1 MSFALHGVSV
11 SKGIAIGKAVL
22 ISRAALEVSHYLV
35 EPGTEELEANKLL
48 QAFEQVSNEL
58 SALKTTLPKDA
69 PQEMAAFLDV
79 HQMILSD
86 PTLAQKPLELIRQK
100 RLNAAWALTT
110 ELNDLLEQFS
120 EIEDPYLKE
129 RGNDI
134 RQVAE
139 RVIKAIH
146 SQNRQTVIGGEGLI
160 SGDFDDGTIVVAH
173 DIAPHDMLRFKEN
186 DLSGF
191 VTDLGGKTSH
201 TAIVARS
208 LEIPALVGIRHASDI
223 IEHGDW
229 LIIDGNAGI
238 VIVAPDEALLSEYR
252 TLQSEQYRKTQ
263 KLQELKYSPTKTKDG
278 VDIELFA
285 NIELPEDTRHAIE
298 LGSVGI
304 GLFRSEFLFMNQQ
317 HGLPD
322 EEKQYQEYTRAVE
335 AMFGL
340 PVNIRTIDIGSDKSV
355 SGAETGSMGTSP
367 LGLRAIRW
375 SLSEPEIFLTQLR
388 AILRASAHGK
398 VRLLLPM
405 LAHAQEIY
413 ESLRLIDKAKQQ
425 LRERGQAF
433 NPNIEVGAMIEV
445 PAAALMMPLFVKH
458 FDYLSIGTND
468 LIQYTLAI
476 DRADHAVAHLY
487 DPLNPA
493 VLNLIASVIRQA
505 QKANVPI
512 AVCGEMAGDPALTKL
527 LLAMGLTDFSMHF
540 SQLLL
545 VKREI
550 LQADTRKLK
559 KHIDELLASFDP
571 VEQSEILNRLDSIH

>member
-317 HGLPD
+317 YDLPD

-355 SGAETGSMGTSP
+355 SGAETGSTGTSP

-398 VRLLLPM
+398 ARLLLPM

>member
-11 SKGIAIGKAVL
+11 SKGIVIGKAVL

-355 SGAETGSMGTSP
+355 SGAETGSTGTSP

-388 AILRASAHGK
+388 AILRASAHGN

-571 VEQSEILNRLDSIH
+571 VEQSQILNRLDSIH

>member
-223 IEHGDW
+223 IEHDDW

-355 SGAETGSMGTSP
+355 SGAETGSTGTSP

-571 VEQSEILNRLDSIH
+571 VEQSEIINRLDSIH

>member
-1 MSFALHGVSV
+1 MSFTLHGIGV

-35 EPGTEELEANKLL
+35 EPGSEEREAKKLL
-48 QAFEQVSNEL
+48 DAFDHVRHEL
-58 SALKTTLPKDA
+58 NALKMTLPKDA

-79 HQMILSD
+79 HQLILSD
-86 PTLAQKPLELIRQK
+86 PMLAEKPLELIRQK
-100 RLNAAWALTT
+100 RINAAWALTT
-110 ELNDLLEQFS
+110 ELNDLLEQFA
-120 EIEDPYLKE
+120 EMDDPYLKE

-139 RVIKAIH
+139 RVLKALH
-146 SQNRQTVIGGEGLI
+146 SQNRSTVIGGEGLI
-160 SGDFDDGTIVVAH
+160 SGILEDESIVVAH

-186 DLSGF
+186 ALGGF

-208 LEIPALVGIRHASDI
+208 LEIPAVVGIRHASDI

-229 LIIDGNAGI
+229 IVIDGDKGI
-238 VIVAPDEALLSEYR
+238 VVVAPDESLLA
-252 TLQSEQYRKTQ
+252 QYRLLQEEKSRESL
-263 KLQELKYSPTKTKDG
+263 KLQELKHSPTRTRDG
-278 VDIELFA
+278 VNIELFA
-285 NIELPEDTRHAIE
+285 NIELPEDAKHAIE
-298 LGSVGI
+298 LGAVGI
-304 GLFRSEFLFMNQQ
+304 GLFRSEFLFMNQEN
-317 HGLPD
+317 GLPD

-335 AMFGL
+335 TMFGL
-340 PVNIRTIDIGSDKSV
+340 PVNIRTIDIGSDKTV
-355 SGAETGSMGTSP
+355 SGTETDSTGTSP

-388 AILRASAHGK
+388 AILRASAHGQ

-413 ESLRLIDKAKQQ
+413 ESLRFIEKAKQQ
-425 LRERGQAF
+425 LQERGKAF
-433 NPNIEVGAMIEV
+433 NPNIQIGAMIEI
-445 PAAALMMPLFVKH
+445 PAAALMMPLFIKH
-458 FDYLSIGTND
+458 FDFLSIGTND

-493 VLNLIASVIRQA
+493 VLNLIASIIREA
-505 QKANVPI
+505 QKANIPI
-512 AVCGEMAGDPALTKL
+512 AVCGEMAGDPSLTKL

-559 KHIDELLASFDP
+559 VHIDELLAAYEP
-571 VEQSEILNRLDSIH
+571 VEQSVLVNRLNFIH

>member
-1 MSFALHGVSV
+1 
-11 SKGIAIGKAVL
+11 
-22 ISRAALEVSHYLV
+22 
-35 EPGTEELEANKLL
+35 
-48 QAFEQVSNEL
+48 
-58 SALKTTLPKDA
+58 
-69 PQEMAAFLDV
+69 
-79 HQMILSD
+79 
-86 PTLAQKPLELIRQK
+86 
-100 RLNAAWALTT
+100 
-110 ELNDLLEQFS
+110 
-120 EIEDPYLKE
+120 
-129 RGNDI
+129 
-134 RQVAE
+134 
-139 RVIKAIH
+139 
-146 SQNRQTVIGGEGLI
+146 
-160 SGDFDDGTIVVAH
+160 
-173 DIAPHDMLRFKEN
+173 
-186 DLSGF
+186 
-191 VTDLGGKTSH
+191 
-201 TAIVARS
+201 
-208 LEIPALVGIRHASDI
+208 
-223 IEHGDW
+223 
-229 LIIDGNAGI
+229 
-238 VIVAPDEALLSEYR
+238 
-252 TLQSEQYRKTQ
+252 
-263 KLQELKYSPTKTKDG
+263 
-278 VDIELFA
+278 
-285 NIELPEDTRHAIE
+285 
-298 LGSVGI
+298 
-304 GLFRSEFLFMNQQ
+304 
-317 HGLPD
+317 
-322 EEKQYQEYTRAVE
+322 
-335 AMFGL
+335 
-340 PVNIRTIDIGSDKSV
+340 V
-355 SGAETGSMGTSP
+355 SGAETGSTGTSP

>member
-1 MSFALHGVSV
+1 M
-11 SKGIAIGKAVL
+11 L

-317 HGLPD
+317 YGLPD

-355 SGAETGSMGTSP
+355 SGAETGSTGTSP

>member
-35 EPGTEELEANKLL
+35 EPGTEELEAKKLL

-304 GLFRSEFLFMNQQ
+304 GLFRSEFLFMSQQ

-355 SGAETGSMGTSP
+355 SGAETGSTGTSP

-571 VEQSEILNRLDSIH
+571 VEQSEIINRLDSIH

>member
-58 SALKTTLPKDA
+58 SALKITLPKDA

-317 HGLPD
+317 YGLPD

-355 SGAETGSMGTSP
+355 SGAETGSTGTSP

-571 VEQSEILNRLDSIH
+571 VEQSEIINRLDSIH

>member
-58 SALKTTLPKDA
+58 SALKITLPKDA

-317 HGLPD
+317 YGLPD

-355 SGAETGSMGTSP
+355 SGAETGSTGTSP